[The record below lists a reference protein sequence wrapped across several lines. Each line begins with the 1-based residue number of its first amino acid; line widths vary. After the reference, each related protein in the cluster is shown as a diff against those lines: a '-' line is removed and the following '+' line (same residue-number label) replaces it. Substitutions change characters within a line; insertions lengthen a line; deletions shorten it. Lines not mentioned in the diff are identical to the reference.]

1 MKKRI
6 IYAGMAL
13 TMAFT
18 NIGSIPISAAIDSSW
33 IVDWTGKDGSINFNV
48 TTTDNNV
55 VMENTKVNNGKF
67 SDSEDSI
74 IYYAK
79 EFDNADDFEI
89 SAKVTINEYNTME
102 ESSNPQQ
109 GSVGIAVL
117 DSLYHKTDDISYDD
131 GLFLGTY
138 APSKSDD
145 LTFRAMSR
153 NSSDKK
159 KWEMLCLILFLIQEV
174 I

>member
-1 MKKRI
+1 MKKRVFC
-6 IYAGMAL
+6 AGIAVAMTL
-13 TMAFT
+13 SSL
-18 NIGSIPISAAIDSSW
+18 GPVPSLAAVDNSW
-33 IVDWTGKDGSINFNV
+33 IADWTGKDGSINFNI
-48 TTTDNNV
+48 TSTDDNTV

-67 SDSEDSI
+67 SDGEDSI

-79 EFDNADDFEI
+79 EFDISDDFEI
-89 SAKVTINEYNTME
+89 SAKVTIDEYNTME

-138 APSKSDD
+138 AESKSDD

-159 KWEMLCLILFLIQEV
+159 RSK
-174 I
+174 